1 MIAPGRGL
9 PAWLALLLVLAGPA
23 AAQPQGG
30 PLSAGG
36 SPWLWGLALLALI
49 LALGLGWALL
59 RLRAAAARHQLLAA
73 QHAELREVVDRAE
86 AKARQLDGAFAA
98 MTDGVMV
105 TDDALRLVGWNTR
118 FPDYAGVPRRALR
131 IGMPLEEVLRLQAE
145 AGEFGL
151 VDPEAEVAR
160 RMQILRS
167 GRILE
172 RYTRERPDGT
182 LLQLRRAPLPGGGF
196 VTLYTPI
203 SPATEQNGQ
212 ASGLAGEFRQEWTSR
227 APRLMAAA
235 ADADVLAAQDAA
247 HALRGIA
254 ANAGWPAA
262 AALLAEVEAAARAGD
277 VTELRLLTNQVPL
290 DPPDAA

>member
-1 MIAPGRGL
+1 MTLAFPNS
-9 PAWLALLLVLAGPA
+9 LALLLVLAI
-23 AAQPQGG
+23 
-30 PLSAGG
+30 
-36 SPWLWGLALLALI
+36 LALL
-49 LALGLGWALL
+49 LALAWAGL
-59 RLRAAAARHQLLAA
+59 RLRAAAARGRLLAA
-73 QHAELREVVDRAE
+73 ENAALRQVLDRAE

-118 FPDYAGVPRRALR
+118 FPDYAGVPRQALR

-167 GRILE
+167 GQILE
-172 RYTRERPDGT
+172 RFTRERPDGS

-203 SPATEQNGQ
+203 AAAGAGQ
-212 ASGLAGEFRQEWTSR
+212 AALDPAGLAAAFRQEWNTR
-227 APRLMAAA
+227 LPRLMAAA
-235 ADADVLAAQDAA
+235 ADADLPAVLAAA

-254 ANAGWPAA
+254 GNAGWPAT

-277 VTELRLLTNQVPL
+277 TVALRLLASQLPQE
-290 DPPDAA
+290 PPGSA